1 MYRFSSGFC
10 FNADLNGKG
19 NILRTCLNKNI
30 VFDMENI
37 RSFLVIVMK
46 YKDIYPEELLEKF
59 GKYKDKVGDIE
70 LSDAQESVDVL
81 RHI

>member
-1 MYRFSSGFC
+1 
-10 FNADLNGKG
+10 
-19 NILRTCLNKNI
+19 
-30 VFDMENI
+30 
-37 RSFLVIVMK
+37 MK
-46 YKDIYPEELLEKF
+46 YKDIYPEELLDKF